1 MLRWWR
7 SYQQIPMVEEIARV
21 KGRPRLGDSIDADAR
36 LLGRA
41 RARTHQHGRPGACLP
56 VWLTS
61 VSMPW
66 PTARNALVRTTAALP
81 TPPRYEYI
89 QASNSAIRLYG
100 EEKLGPPREKNF
112 LDLIFRSF
120 DCHLFIPPPAL
131 PPPSWKH
138 EGGGGEGLS
147 QSIKGYN
154 RWYRDCVRWACCC
167 LFWGLCGGRGW
178 NDSFREGGV
187 VISRSLLRREIE
199 ILEIIKLSDIFFVVF
214 LVV

>member
-112 LDLIFRSF
+112 LDLIFRSL
-120 DCHLFIPPPAL
+120 DCHLFIPPP
-131 PPPSWKH
+131 PPPPYPSWKH
-138 EGGGGEGLS
+138 ESRRGEEVRGS
-147 QSIKGYN
+147 RN
-154 RWYRDCVRWACCC
+154 R
-167 LFWGLCGGRGW
+167 
-178 NDSFREGGV
+178 
-187 VISRSLLRREIE
+187 
-199 ILEIIKLSDIFFVVF
+199 
-214 LVV
+214 